1 MKILYAENHAIF
13 AAQVCQQ
20 FLSDHT
26 VRVSPNLVSA
36 REALASEKY
45 DVLLIDYD
53 LDDGKGDELVNAC
66 RVSHPELRIIAVS
79 AHEAGNAALLSAGA
93 HAVCSKMDFDKIQ
106 TVIGSPAPTRK
117 EPVLETTRLV
127 LRPLQL
133 DDAPMLAKLAGR
145 REIADTTLSIPHPYS
160 QEQARKWLETQI
172 RPGGTS
178 HEIVFA
184 ITLKENG
191 HLIGT
196 MGLREIDQEHSQ
208 AELGFWVGVEFWR
221 KGYATEASAAVL
233 RYGFEELK
241 LNRIYAHYMTR
252 NPASGRVLEKIGM
265 KREGLLRQRVKKWG
279 VFEDVILLAILR
291 EDRAVD

>member
-106 TVIGSPAPTRK
+106 TV
-117 EPVLETTRLV
+117 
-127 LRPLQL
+127 
-133 DDAPMLAKLAGR
+133 
-145 REIADTTLSIPHPYS
+145 
-160 QEQARKWLETQI
+160 
-172 RPGGTS
+172 
-178 HEIVFA
+178 
-184 ITLKENG
+184 
-191 HLIGT
+191 
-196 MGLREIDQEHSQ
+196 
-208 AELGFWVGVEFWR
+208 
-221 KGYATEASAAVL
+221 
-233 RYGFEELK
+233 
-241 LNRIYAHYMTR
+241 
-252 NPASGRVLEKIGM
+252 
-265 KREGLLRQRVKKWG
+265 
-279 VFEDVILLAILR
+279 
-291 EDRAVD
+291 